1 MLNIFKNRPTDIKGI
16 RHAMLQVIKEQLQK
30 AEGGE
35 GGSIK
40 AIQLFVTCAA
50 DQKHLYESAL
60 YAEQENRFKTD
71 EIQRIAD
78 DYAIELPND
87 WRLEIIYTDSIP
99 AEARPASNID
109 MAVCIVTNN
118 QKAAH
123 KEFKAF
129 IKALNGDTFK
139 PYYEINAQMARVN
152 IGREEQVQTAEG
164 FYRKNHVA
172 FVGDSPS
179 NANRSVSRQ
188 HAHIEW
194 NAEQGAYYLFADEGG
209 LPPHNKIKVRSNDGE
224 PWKLQTTEVGYKLQ
238 DGDQVILGESAVIE
252 FSLKL

>member
-16 RHAMLQVIKEQLQK
+16 RHAIVQHIKEQLQK

-40 AIQLFVTCAA
+40 ALQLFITCPA
-50 DQKHLYESAL
+50 DQKHLYESAV
-60 YAEQENRFKTD
+60 YAEQENRFKTE

-87 WRLEIIYTDSIP
+87 WRLEVVYTDSTP
-99 AEARPASNID
+99 AEAISAVNVD
-109 MAVCIVTNN
+109 MAVCIVTTKRSAA
-118 QKAAH
+118 QK
-123 KEFKAF
+123 EYKAY
-129 IKALNGDTFK
+129 IKVLNGDTFK
-139 PYYEINAQMARVN
+139 PYYEINAQMGLIN

-172 FVGDSPS
+172 FIGDSES
-179 NANRSVSRQ
+179 KANRSVSRQ
-188 HAHIEW
+188 HAHIAW
-194 NAEQGAYYLFADEGG
+194 NPEQGAYYLFADEGG
-209 LPPHNKIKVRSNDGE
+209 LPPHNKIKIRSQSGE
-224 PWKLQTTEVGYKLQ
+224 PWKLQTTEIGYKLQ

-252 FSLKL
+252 FSLHV